1 MNKYNDLRQN
11 LMIFDFALEMRK
23 QTYDRIAE
31 GNYDSFSR
39 WLKTNFMLN
48 KKDHIEWQLNAERHD
63 ARRQLHSFTDYDR
76 GVVLAVFNEPVTLVH
91 SSTSFGRLASKK
103 MTHVPTIVEEGKNT
117 SNHFNYT
124 VKPYQPMLVNLNV
137 AHGVLKHQKEWSMIS
152 LRLDWTMREWL
163 EYILAMGQQQQ

>member
-1 MNKYNDLRQN
+1 
-11 LMIFDFALEMRK
+11 
-23 QTYDRIAE
+23 
-31 GNYDSFSR
+31 
-39 WLKTNFMLN
+39 
-48 KKDHIEWQLNAERHD
+48 
-63 ARRQLHSFTDYDR
+63 
-76 GVVLAVFNEPVTLVH
+76 VFNEPVTLVH